1 LSGEFNLIY
10 QHIAPLA
17 GSRGDVVLG
26 IGDDG
31 AVVQSQQGKQVVV
44 ALDTL
49 VAARHFFIGQDAA
62 DIAYKSLAVNL
73 SDLAAMGATPK
84 WALLSL
90 ALPTTCANPSWFK
103 QFMLGWSDL
112 AQQHDVALIGGDTTY
127 SDTLTVSVTLMG
139 EVTAGQSI
147 TRSGAQVGDD
157 IWLSGNLGDA
167 GLALAK
173 LLADQHP
180 HVAIAQRLH
189 RPTARVALGQAL
201 VGMATAAIDISDGLL
216 ADLGH
221 LLKAS
226 AVGASLA
233 LENMPFSQAV
243 AEWVEQSGWENPLTS
258 GDDYELL
265 FTVSPKYRT
274 QVQDLAMQTNVPL
287 TRIGSIITVEEGLH
301 IVKDGVEQAI
311 PQRKGFDHFAAID
324 IMKAS

>member
-1 LSGEFNLIY
+1 MSSEFNLIY

-31 AVVQSQQGKQVVV
+31 AVVQPQQGKQVVV

-49 VAARHFFIGQDAA
+49 VEGRHFFVGQDAA

-90 ALPTTCANPSWFK
+90 ALPQSCATSTWFER
-103 QFMLGWSDL
+103 FMTGWSDL
-112 AQQHDVALIGGDTTY
+112 AQQVDVALIGGDTTY

-139 EVTAGQSI
+139 EVKVGQAI

-157 IWLSGNLGDA
+157 IWLSGSVGDA
-167 GLALAK
+167 GLALTK
-173 LLADQHP
+173 LLAEQQLHA
-180 HVAIAQRLH
+180 AIEQRLH

-201 VGMATAAIDISDGLL
+201 VGMATSAIDISDGLL

-226 AVGASLA
+226 QVGAVLRIEA
-233 LENMPFSQAV
+233 MPFSVAV
-243 AEWVEQSGWENPLTS
+243 SEWVEQSGWEKPLTS

-265 FTVSPKYRT
+265 FSASSQYRS
-274 QVQDLAMQTNVPL
+274 QIQLLALALGLEISCIGKIAAQDQGL
-287 TRIGSIITVEEGLH
+287 IITKEG
-301 IVKDGVEQAI
+301 KEQAI
-311 PQRKGFDHFAAID
+311 PSRKGFDHFASAD
-324 IMKAS
+324 IMKTS

>member
-1 LSGEFNLIY
+1 MSSEFNLIY
-10 QHIAPLA
+10 QHIAPQA

-31 AVVQSQQGKQVVV
+31 AVVQPQQGKQIVV

-49 VAARHFFIGQDAA
+49 VAGRHFFVGQDAA
-62 DIAYKSLAVNL
+62 DVAYKSLAVNL

-127 SDTLTVSVTLMG
+127 SETLTVSLTLMG
-139 EVTAGQSI
+139 EVTSGQAI
-147 TRSGAQVGDD
+147 KRSGAQLGDD
-157 IWLSGNLGDA
+157 LWVSGSIGDA
-167 GLALAK
+167 GLALVQR
-173 LLADQHP
+173 LAHQQSER
-180 HVAIAQRLH
+180 VIEQRLH
-189 RPTARVALGQAL
+189 RPTPRVGLGL
-201 VGMATAAIDISDGLL
+201 VLLGIATAAIDISDGLL

-226 AVGASLA
+226 QVGAVLRIEA
-233 LENMPFSQAV
+233 MPFSEAV
-243 AEWVEQSGWENPLTS
+243 SEWVEQSGWEKPLTS

-274 QVQDLAMQTNVPL
+274 QVEDLAIQTDMPL
-287 TRIGSIITVEEGLH
+287 TRIGTITSTEQDLR
-301 IVKDGVEQAI
+301 IVKDNVEQVI
-311 PQRKGFDHFAAID
+311 PLRKGFDHFASTD
-324 IMKAS
+324 IMKTS